1 MKNENMKG
9 LDVKISDRIARLSE
23 EKRALLLERLKKTGI
38 SQKNKIPKRNGTEEA
53 IPLSFAQERLWF
65 LSQLVPE
72 GAAYSEAGAIELA
85 GKLNV
90 AALERALREIV
101 LRHEILRTTFVAQEN
116 GCVQQMI
123 AAEFDVKIKYINLD
137 VLSPEHQLDQ
147 ITQGVSNEVRQ
158 PFNLSSG
165 PLIRFTLF
173 QLNDEKHILLA
184 GLHHIIA
191 DAWSIRLL
199 IKELSTIY
207 SAFCSGA
214 PSPLDNLSIQYA
226 DYAYWQRDWLK
237 GTGFNEQLVY
247 WMRQLK
253 GCSSLLELPIDMP
266 RPALLKN
273 LGARYFFNI
282 PSEVTADLNQVAKM
296 HGATMFMTL
305 MATFAILLNRYTQQ
319 HDICIGYPIANRS
332 RLETQELIGFF
343 ANTLVLRTDCSGN
356 PSFSEFLGRTRT
368 ACLAAQTNQDLPFEK
383 LVEELAPVR
392 DMRHH
397 PLFQVMFIL
406 QNANLEKLELPGVK
420 LNEIEVDTG
429 NAKFDLTLS
438 IKEVNG
444 ELKGCFEYSTELFYE
459 TTIARWAT
467 HYRKL
472 LQEIT
477 TKFDKPLS
485 DLVILPEEE
494 RKQILDRW
502 NDTAAEYSHDQCIHQ
517 LIENQV
523 RKEPNAIAI
532 VIEDQ
537 QITYDQ
543 LNKSASQLAHYLRA
557 QGIGA
562 ESRVGIFTE
571 RSIEM
576 IIGILAILKAGG
588 AYVPID
594 PRYPKEHI
602 THVIEDAMLQ
612 HVLIQEKFQA
622 LIPAQ
627 MKRFLL
633 DAQWDEISDQKLDS
647 LESIVFPGNLAY
659 VIYTSGSTGKPKGVG
674 VTHRNVVHSTL
685 ARLNY
690 YQEPVDGFLLLPS
703 IAFDSSVAGI
713 FGTLCQGGRLV
724 LVSEEAILDPIALSD
739 LILHQQISHLLTI
752 PSLYE
757 AILQKLTGAGKHL
770 KSIIVAGEPCKKSLI
785 DLHYACLPQVELFN
799 EYGPTEATV
808 WSSVHRC
815 QINEDAVIPIGRPI
829 ANTCIY
835 LLDAYLNPVSV
846 GITGELYIGG
856 AGLVRGYLNR
866 ADVTAEYYIPD
877 PFGNPGNRLYRTGD
891 LARYRDNGNI
901 EYVGRVDHQVK
912 IRGFRV
918 ELGEIENIL
927 LQDSQIKD
935 AVVVVREDT
944 LGNQRLVAYVV
955 GALPTHEID
964 GIRTKLKEHLPD
976 HMVPAAFVF
985 LDQLPLTPNGKIDR
999 KALPDTDIDVQI
1011 AIQYVA
1017 PRTDLEDIVANI
1029 WAEVLRVER
1038 VGIFDNFFELGGHSL
1053 LIAQVIS
1060 RIRQVFAIELP
1071 MRILFAKPFVSE
1083 LAVAIDV
1090 ERTQGKK
1097 CPINSLE
1104 SVARSLILPLSY
1116 AQERLWF
1123 LDQFEPGS
1131 TSYNMPGAVRL
1142 TGELDVKL
1150 LERSLNEIIRR
1161 HEVLRTTFRT
1171 VDGEPE
1177 QIIAP
1182 SLDLEIVSI
1191 DLRGLSAERRES
1203 KIQHHLE
1210 EDTQKP
1216 FDLAQG
1222 PLVRASLLC
1231 LGETEHILL
1240 FTLHH
1245 IISDGW
1251 SIAILVREFITL
1263 YEAYRAGL
1271 ASPLPEL
1278 TIQYADYAI
1287 WQREWLQGERLEQ
1300 QISYWKQHL
1309 ADAPA
1314 ILELPADRPRPLVQ
1328 SYRGATLYATV
1339 PQSVTEQL
1347 KQLGRQ
1353 QDATLFMVLLTAFNI
1368 LLSRYSGQ
1376 HDLCVGTPV
1385 ANRNRL
1391 EIEGLI
1397 GFFINTLVL
1406 RTDLS
1411 GNPTFMELLK
1421 RVKEI
1426 CLGAQAHQDLPFEKL
1441 VEELSPV
1448 RDMSHNPLFQVML
1461 ALQNTPETA
1470 LEITGLKIAPEMMEV
1485 GTSKFDL
1492 DLEITESEQGLEIQY
1507 SYNTDLFD
1515 RSTIERFAAHYGLL
1529 LESIIATPNGLI
1541 SELPLL
1547 TEAERNQLLT
1557 QWNGAEA
1564 AYPSK
1569 LCIHQLFE
1577 EQAVKNPDAIA
1588 VVFERKQLTY
1598 GALNQKS
1605 NQLAHFLRAQGVGP
1619 EVLVGICVER
1629 SLEMMVGI
1637 LGILKAGGA
1646 YLPIEPELPDGK
1658 LRQILQDAGVHWVLT
1673 SSTLAGKIP
1682 KSYHTLFLDQEIN
1695 AEYPTE
1701 AIPNV
1706 LFNPQQL
1713 AYMLYT
1719 SGTTGIPKGV
1729 GVAHGNLVNQYYA
1742 WKTSYELDSA
1752 DVHLQMAR
1760 YTFDVFAGDWVRTLC
1775 SGGKLVIC
1783 PRETLLQPTELYAL
1797 MQSEHVTVAE
1807 FVPAVLRALAEY
1819 LDETQ
1824 QSMAFMSLLICG
1836 SDRWYIEE
1844 YKRFLKLCGQS
1855 TRLINSYGLTEAT
1868 IDSTYYESKTGK
1880 SLIQEL
1886 VPIGQQFANTHS
1898 YILDR
1903 WLNLVPI
1910 GVPGELYIG
1919 GAGVVRGYFNRPELT
1934 AERFIPDLFNQ
1945 KTGERLYKTGDVVRY
1960 LPDGNI
1966 EHLGRTDH
1974 QVKIRGLRI
1983 ELGEIEA
1990 TLLQHAHIREAVVVA
2005 RSEGTL
2011 GNLRLVAYVVGNEA
2025 ELSIDGLRS
2034 YLKEY
2039 LVDYMIPSVIVLL
2052 EQLPLNANG
2061 KVDRKALPEPD
2072 MDAQCVDRYVAPRT
2086 ETEEKIAAIWADV
2099 LKLDKVGIHDNFFQ
2113 LGGHSLLVMQIVSRI
2128 QAQFQTKLAV
2138 RTVFEAATVDALA
2151 EAVEIARWVDLNDQ
2165 SERLYNALDYEDI
2178 AI

>member
-85 GKLNV
+85 GKLNI
-90 AALERALREIV
+90 AALELALREIV

-116 GCVQQMI
+116 GYVQQMI

-137 VLSPEHQLDQ
+137 VLSPERQLDQ
-147 ITQGVSNEVRQ
+147 ITQGISNEVRQ

-173 QLNDEKHILLA
+173 QLSDEKHILLA

-266 RPALLKN
+266 RPAVLKN

-368 ACLAAQTNQDLPFEK
+368 ACLAAQKNQDLPFEK
-383 LVEELAPVR
+383 LVEELAPIR
-392 DMRHH
+392 DMSHH
-397 PLFQVMFIL
+397 PLFQVMFVL

-494 RKQILDRW
+494 RKQILDHW

-557 QGIGA
+557 QGIGT

-612 HVLIQEKFQA
+612 HVLTQEKFQA

-627 MKRFLL
+627 MNRFLL
-633 DAQWDEISDQKLDS
+633 DAQWDEISDQELDS

-724 LVSEEAILDPIALSD
+724 LVSEEAILDPITLSD

-815 QINEDAVIPIGRPI
+815 QINEEAVIPIGRPI

-866 ADVTAEYYIPD
+866 ADVTAECYIPD

-935 AVVVVREDT
+935 AVVAAREDT
-944 LGNQRLVAYVV
+944 FGNQRLVAYVV
-955 GALPTHEID
+955 GALPTQEID

-1038 VGIFDNFFELGGHSL
+1038 VGIYDNFFELGGHSL

-1083 LAVAIDV
+1083 LAAAIDV

-1097 CPINSLE
+1097 CQASSLG
-1104 SVARSLILPLSY
+1104 SIARSQTLPLSY

-1142 TGELDVKL
+1142 TGELDEKL

-1191 DLRGLSAERRES
+1191 DLRDLSAEWRES

-1222 PLVRASLLC
+1222 PLVRASLLF
-1231 LGETEHILL
+1231 LG
-1240 FTLHH
+1240 
-1245 IISDGW
+1245 D
-1251 SIAILVREFITL
+1251 
-1263 YEAYRAGL
+1263 
-1271 ASPLPEL
+1271 
-1278 TIQYADYAI
+1278 
-1287 WQREWLQGERLEQ
+1287 
-1300 QISYWKQHL
+1300 
-1309 ADAPA
+1309 
-1314 ILELPADRPRPLVQ
+1314 
-1328 SYRGATLYATV
+1328 
-1339 PQSVTEQL
+1339 
-1347 KQLGRQ
+1347 
-1353 QDATLFMVLLTAFNI
+1353 
-1368 LLSRYSGQ
+1368 
-1376 HDLCVGTPV
+1376 
-1385 ANRNRL
+1385 
-1391 EIEGLI
+1391 
-1397 GFFINTLVL
+1397 
-1406 RTDLS
+1406 
-1411 GNPTFMELLK
+1411 
-1421 RVKEI
+1421 
-1426 CLGAQAHQDLPFEKL
+1426 
-1441 VEELSPV
+1441 
-1448 RDMSHNPLFQVML
+1448 
-1461 ALQNTPETA
+1461 
-1470 LEITGLKIAPEMMEV
+1470 
-1485 GTSKFDL
+1485 
-1492 DLEITESEQGLEIQY
+1492 
-1507 SYNTDLFD
+1507 
-1515 RSTIERFAAHYGLL
+1515 
-1529 LESIIATPNGLI
+1529 
-1541 SELPLL
+1541 
-1547 TEAERNQLLT
+1547 
-1557 QWNGAEA
+1557 
-1564 AYPSK
+1564 
-1569 LCIHQLFE
+1569 
-1577 EQAVKNPDAIA
+1577 
-1588 VVFERKQLTY
+1588 
-1598 GALNQKS
+1598 
-1605 NQLAHFLRAQGVGP
+1605 
-1619 EVLVGICVER
+1619 
-1629 SLEMMVGI
+1629 
-1637 LGILKAGGA
+1637 
-1646 YLPIEPELPDGK
+1646 
-1658 LRQILQDAGVHWVLT
+1658 
-1673 SSTLAGKIP
+1673 
-1682 KSYHTLFLDQEIN
+1682 
-1695 AEYPTE
+1695 
-1701 AIPNV
+1701 
-1706 LFNPQQL
+1706 
-1713 AYMLYT
+1713 
-1719 SGTTGIPKGV
+1719 
-1729 GVAHGNLVNQYYA
+1729 
-1742 WKTSYELDSA
+1742 
-1752 DVHLQMAR
+1752 
-1760 YTFDVFAGDWVRTLC
+1760 
-1775 SGGKLVIC
+1775 
-1783 PRETLLQPTELYAL
+1783 
-1797 MQSEHVTVAE
+1797 
-1807 FVPAVLRALAEY
+1807 
-1819 LDETQ
+1819 
-1824 QSMAFMSLLICG
+1824 
-1836 SDRWYIEE
+1836 
-1844 YKRFLKLCGQS
+1844 
-1855 TRLINSYGLTEAT
+1855 
-1868 IDSTYYESKTGK
+1868 
-1880 SLIQEL
+1880 
-1886 VPIGQQFANTHS
+1886 
-1898 YILDR
+1898 
-1903 WLNLVPI
+1903 
-1910 GVPGELYIG
+1910 
-1919 GAGVVRGYFNRPELT
+1919 
-1934 AERFIPDLFNQ
+1934 
-1945 KTGERLYKTGDVVRY
+1945 
-1960 LPDGNI
+1960 
-1966 EHLGRTDH
+1966 
-1974 QVKIRGLRI
+1974 
-1983 ELGEIEA
+1983 
-1990 TLLQHAHIREAVVVA
+1990 
-2005 RSEGTL
+2005 
-2011 GNLRLVAYVVGNEA
+2011 
-2025 ELSIDGLRS
+2025 
-2034 YLKEY
+2034 
-2039 LVDYMIPSVIVLL
+2039 
-2052 EQLPLNANG
+2052 
-2061 KVDRKALPEPD
+2061 
-2072 MDAQCVDRYVAPRT
+2072 
-2086 ETEEKIAAIWADV
+2086 
-2099 LKLDKVGIHDNFFQ
+2099 
-2113 LGGHSLLVMQIVSRI
+2113 
-2128 QAQFQTKLAV
+2128 
-2138 RTVFEAATVDALA
+2138 
-2151 EAVEIARWVDLNDQ
+2151 
-2165 SERLYNALDYEDI
+2165 
-2178 AI
+2178 